1 MENVAETESA
11 THQHCVQHAYQKL
24 YHHVQQ
30 TAVNVLQVI
39 VAMAAISGR
48 QLIILVVFVK
58 NVPVQVLPLYI
69 KILMKINGINVLI
82 VLLILVCPIIAEV
95 VLLLVGIFLPV
106 MSAVLL

>member
-11 THQHCVQHAYQKL
+11 THQHCVRHAYQKL

-30 TAVNVLQVI
+30 IAVNVLQVI
-39 VAMAAISGR
+39 AAMAAISGR
-48 QLIILVVFVK
+48 QLIILVVSVK

-82 VLLILVCPIIAEV
+82 VLLILVCQIIAEV
-95 VLLLVGIFLPV
+95 VLLLVDISLSV